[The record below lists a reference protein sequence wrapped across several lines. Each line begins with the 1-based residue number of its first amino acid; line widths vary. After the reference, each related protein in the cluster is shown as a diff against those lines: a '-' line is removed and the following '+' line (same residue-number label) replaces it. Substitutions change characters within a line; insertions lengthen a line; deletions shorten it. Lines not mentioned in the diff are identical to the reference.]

1 MEPIKALMRLGERV
15 KKVDPGIEI
24 TPETI
29 LNLIEEV
36 QELRRWA
43 RHMDV
48 EVADLRERIR

>member
-1 MEPIKALMRLGERV
+1 MRLGERV

-24 TPETI
+24 TPESI
-29 LNLIEEV
+29 LSLIEEV